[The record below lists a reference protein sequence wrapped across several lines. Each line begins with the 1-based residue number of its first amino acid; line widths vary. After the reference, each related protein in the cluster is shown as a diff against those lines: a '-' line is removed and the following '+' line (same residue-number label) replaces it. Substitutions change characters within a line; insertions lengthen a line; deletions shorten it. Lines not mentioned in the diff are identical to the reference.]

1 MPYEY
6 HPLQGAD
13 IRLLTIEPLEDGED
27 FSAPIC
33 CTVEHVDLEALAR
46 GSGFKGQNHVW
57 PETESTRDVAA
68 IFKDPE
74 DAKALV
80 QVGDATKS
88 TEEQSPDWKG
98 NDNDLPWRHDWG
110 DFLALSYVW
119 GPPTPIQ
126 YIFLNGHQ
134 FPVGP
139 NLFQALLHLRPNE
152 RIRQG
157 FTLWIDAICINQED
171 IAERSAQVGRMRDIY
186 AAAWQV
192 VIWLGSEADDSE
204 LGMSALSWVA
214 ARNRTPSPYYGFY
227 RESTK
232 IDARPLFIIWGT
244 FKSPLKKTVYKAL
257 FSLLSRPYWQRMWI
271 LQEVAMAR
279 HDAPVVCGKSCLP
292 WRDIHEAAAFIS
304 NDETRFG
311 RELVGSTRP
320 RILDSWSFEFARDRV
335 VQERDWSSERMWN
348 LLMDMTKVQKN
359 QKEIAPEEDKRHPFE
374 ILQPLVLARDA
385 KITEEKDRVYGILG
399 IRAIAD
405 RVDITP
411 NYKLS
416 METIY
421 RDFTAQLLSKGNLE
435 ILRFVSKDGGR
446 IRAQWNLEDV
456 PSALSYRKLTPVVG
470 PVLNSF
476 SRLDK
481 QDLIGTTCHH
491 ELPTWAVCWTCKPA
505 PTAQLRV
512 QGIIF
517 DTIGSLGSFH
527 SAEVDDTYPQNAI
540 PTTHSAYGGLE
551 DTRNALWRT
560 LLGDTTVDGGI
571 QASEAGAWLLDPKI
585 WNQGVAG
592 VFTNGFGLDE
602 LMSRNKKLVL
612 GGHTLEQL
620 ISGVVR
626 SGWRQKLKSTERIY
640 NPTEEQREVLS
651 WAMNDSMEDQASSK
665 KRRHDDE
672 DAEDA
677 KAQGKRAN
685 VQSKDDLDRYTIG
698 WVCALSIEQTAARAM
713 LDEEFQ
719 DFHIRKAANDTNT
732 YTLGSIGRHMSVI
745 ACLPKGQLGVVKASK
760 VATSMTSTFRNI
772 KFVLMVGIGGG
783 VPSGPNNVRLGDVV
797 VSTPTGEY
805 PGVVQW
811 DFGKTTDGKFEKTGS
826 LNNPPTLLLTAL
838 AKMESDH
845 ELDGSKIQENLDIM
859 FKKRPNLKDKYGRS
873 EKLEDVL
880 FSASYN
886 HVNHPSNHN
895 LTQSSGGVQGSPQ
908 GGIGC
913 LYCDHSKATKREVGE
928 PAVHYGLIAS
938 GSQVIKDAAYRDEI
952 NKNLDG
958 NTLCIE
964 MEAAGL
970 MDDFPCLVIRGICD
984 YADSHKNDAWQKHAA
999 AVAAALTKELL
1010 QKVPPV
1016 EVDGQR
1022 TVVETL
1028 AQELRENMTDSQLK
1042 FVKN

>member
-6 HPLQGAD
+6 QPLQGAD
-13 IRLLTIEPLEDGED
+13 IRLLTIEPLEDDED
-27 FSAPIC
+27 ISAPIR
-33 CTVEHVDLEALAR
+33 CTLEHVDLEAAAR
-46 GSGFKGQNHVW
+46 ASGFKGQNHVW

-68 IFKDPE
+68 IFTDPE
-74 DAKALV
+74 DAQALV

-98 NDNDLPWRHDWG
+98 NDNDLPWRHNWG

-157 FTLWIDAICINQED
+157 FKLWIDAICINQED

-192 VIWLGSEADDSE
+192 VIWLGPEADDSE
-204 LGMSALSWVA
+204 LGVSALSWIAV
-214 ARNRTPSPYYGFY
+214 RNRTSSPYDGFY

-279 HDAPVVCGKSCLP
+279 PDAPVVCGKSCLP
-292 WRDIHEAAAFIS
+292 WRDIHEAATFIS

-348 LLMDMTKVQKN
+348 LLMDMTKAQEN

-374 ILQPLVLARDA
+374 VLQPLVLARDA
-385 KITEEKDRVYGILG
+385 KITEEKDRVYGVLG

-421 RDFTAQLLSKGNLE
+421 RDFTAQLLSKGNME

-456 PSALSYRKLTPVVG
+456 PSALSYRKLTPVV
-470 PVLNSF
+470 
-476 SRLDK
+476 
-481 QDLIGTTCHH
+481 
-491 ELPTWAVCWTCKPA
+491 
-505 PTAQLRV
+505 V
-512 QGIIF
+512 QGVIF

-527 SAEVDDTYPQNAI
+527 PAEVDGTYPQNAI

-560 LLGDTTVDGGI
+560 LLGDTTVDGGS

-602 LMSRNKKLVL
+602 LMSRNKRLVL

-620 ISGVVR
+620 ISGVVK
-626 SGWRQKLKSTERIY
+626 SGWRQKIKSTERIY
-640 NPTEEQREVLS
+640 NPTEEQ
-651 WAMNDSMEDQASSK
+651 
-665 KRRHDDE
+665 H
-672 DAEDA
+672 AEE
-677 KAQGKRAN
+677 QGKRTKFEN
-685 VQSKDDLDRYTIG
+685 QNDLDRYTIG
-698 WVCALSIEQTAARAM
+698 WVCALPKEQTAARAM
-713 LDEEFQ
+713 LDEEFR
-719 DFHIRKAANDTNT
+719 DVHICNATNDTNT
-732 YTLGSIGRHMSVI
+732 YTLGSIGRHNIVI
-745 ACLPKGQLGVVKASK
+745 ACLPKGQLGVIRASK

-783 VPSGPNNVRLGDVV
+783 VPSEANDVRLGDVV
-797 VSTPTGEY
+797 VSTPTGQY

-811 DFGKTTDGKFEKTGS
+811 DFGKTKDGKFERTGS
-826 LNNPPTLLLTAL
+826 LNNPPTFLLTAL
-838 AKMESDH
+838 SKMESDH
-845 ELDGSKIQENLDIM
+845 EMEGSKIQENLDIM
-859 FKKRPNLKDKYGRS
+859 FKKWPRLKTKYARS
-873 EKLEDVL
+873 DKLEDFL
-880 FSASYN
+880 FSASYSHLDYPMN
-886 HVNHPSNHN
+886 PSP
-895 LTQSSGGVQGSPQ
+895 TSTTGGFQESLP
-908 GGIGC
+908 GGDDC
-913 LYCDHSKATKREVGE
+913 LYCDRSKAKKREVGE
-928 PAVHYGLIAS
+928 PVVHYGLIAS
-938 GSQVIKDAAYRDEI
+938 GNQVIKDATYRDAI

-970 MDDFPCLVIRGICD
+970 LADFPCLVIRGICD
-984 YADSHKNDAWQKHAA
+984 YADSHKNKAWQEHAA

-1010 QKVPPV
+1010 ENVPPV
-1016 EVDGQR
+1016 EVASER
-1022 TVVETL
+1022 TVLEKL
-1028 AQELRENMTDSQLK
+1028 SQELQENLAGIHHLGHQK
-1042 FVKN
+1042 

>member
-27 FSAPIC
+27 FSAPIR
-33 CTVEHVDLEALAR
+33 CTLGHVDLEALAR

-68 IFKDPE
+68 IFRDPE
-74 DAKALV
+74 DAKALIR
-80 QVGDATKS
+80 VGDATKS
-88 TEEQSPDWKG
+88 TVEESPDWKD

-119 GPPTPIQ
+119 GPPTPVQHIV
-126 YIFLNGHQ
+126 LNGHQ

-157 FTLWIDAICINQED
+157 FKLWIDAICINQED
-171 IAERSAQVGRMRDIY
+171 IAERSAQVGRMQDIY

-192 VIWLGSEADDSE
+192 VIWLGPEADDSE

-214 ARNRTPSPYYGFY
+214 ARNRTPSPYGGFY

-279 HDAPVVCGKSCLP
+279 PDAPVVCGKSCLP

-348 LLMDMTKVQKN
+348 LLMDMTKVQEN
-359 QKEIAPEEDKRHPFE
+359 QREITPEEDNRHPFE
-374 ILQPLVLARDA
+374 ILQPLILARDA

-421 RDFTAQLLSKGNLE
+421 RDFTAQLVSKGNLE

-446 IRAQWNLEDV
+446 VRAQWNLEDV

-470 PVLNSF
+470 PMLNSF
-476 SRLDK
+476 SRSDK

-505 PTAQLRV
+505 PTAQLRGPYCAGGVGGLSPPVISPDDHSLTV

-540 PTTHSAYGGLE
+540 PTTHSTYGGLE

-626 SGWRQKLKSTERIY
+626 SEWGQKLKSTERIY

-651 WAMNDSMEDQASSK
+651 WAMNVTAW
-665 KRRHDDE
+665 RR
-672 DAEDA
+672 
-677 KAQGKRAN
+677 
-685 VQSKDDLDRYTIG
+685 LIG
-698 WVCALSIEQTAARAM
+698 TTAGRIGLVPAAARAEDKIAV
-713 LDEEFQ
+713 L
-719 DFHIRKAANDTNT
+719 RGCNT
-732 YTLGSIGRHMSVI
+732 PMVLRGSENRWKVVGECYVHGIMRGEVI
-745 ACLPKGQLGVVKASK
+745 S
-760 VATSMTSTFRNI
+760 
-772 KFVLMVGIGGG
+772 
-783 VPSGPNNVRLGDVV
+783 
-797 VSTPTGEY
+797 
-805 PGVVQW
+805 
-811 DFGKTTDGKFEKTGS
+811 
-826 LNNPPTLLLTAL
+826 
-838 AKMESDH
+838 
-845 ELDGSKIQENLDIM
+845 
-859 FKKRPNLKDKYGRS
+859 
-873 EKLEDVL
+873 
-880 FSASYN
+880 SAS
-886 HVNHPSNHN
+886 
-895 LTQSSGGVQGSPQ
+895 
-908 GGIGC
+908 
-913 LYCDHSKATKREVGE
+913 EVS
-928 PAVHYGLIAS
+928 HI
-938 GSQVIKDAAYRDEI
+938 
-952 NKNLDG
+952 
-958 NTLCIE
+958 TLC
-964 MEAAGL
+964 
-970 MDDFPCLVIRGICD
+970 
-984 YADSHKNDAWQKHAA
+984 
-999 AVAAALTKELL
+999 
-1010 QKVPPV
+1010 
-1016 EVDGQR
+1016 
-1022 TVVETL
+1022 
-1028 AQELRENMTDSQLK
+1028 
-1042 FVKN
+1042 

>member
-1 MPYEY
+1 MVVQEQPQPMAQTMQPNQPQQNPNE
-6 HPLQGAD
+6 LTKEEKDNEDKKTWTCGAD

-27 FSAPIC
+27 FSAPIR
-33 CTVEHVDLEALAR
+33 CTLEHVDLEAAAR
-46 GSGFKGQNHVW
+46 ASGFKGQNHVW
-57 PETESTRDVAA
+57 PETESARDVAA

-88 TEEQSPDWKG
+88 AEEQSPDWKG
-98 NDNDLPWRHDWG
+98 NDNDLPWRHNWG

-157 FTLWIDAICINQED
+157 FKLWIDAICINQED

-192 VIWLGSEADDSE
+192 VIWLGPEADDSE

-214 ARNRTPSPYYGFY
+214 ARNRTPFPYDGFY

-257 FSLLSRPYWQRMWI
+257 FSILSKPYWQRMWI

-279 HDAPVVCGKSCLP
+279 PDAPVVCGKSCLP

-348 LLMDMTKVQKN
+348 LLMDMTKVQEN

-421 RDFTAQLLSKGNLE
+421 RDFTAQLVSRGNLE

-456 PSALSYRKLTPVVG
+456 PPALSYRKLTPVVG

-476 SRLDK
+476 SRSDK

-505 PTAQLRV
+505 PTAQLRGPYCAGV

-527 SAEVDDTYPQNAI
+527 SAEVDETYPQNAV
-540 PTTHSAYGGLE
+540 PTTNSAYGGVE
-551 DTRNALWRT
+551 DTKNALWRT

-620 ISGVVR
+620 ISGAVR

-640 NPTEEQREVLS
+640 NPTEEQR
-651 WAMNDSMEDQASSK
+651 
-665 KRRHDDE
+665 
-672 DAEDA
+672 
-677 KAQGKRAN
+677 
-685 VQSKDDLDRYTIG
+685 
-698 WVCALSIEQTAARAM
+698 WVCALPKEQTAARAI
-713 LDEEFQ
+713 LDEEFR
-719 DFHIRKAANDTNT
+719 DVHIRKATNDTNT
-732 YTLGSIGRHMSVI
+732 YILGSVGSHNIVI
-745 ACLPKGQLGVVKASK
+745 ACLPKGAGENQESLQSGV
-760 VATSMTSTFRNI
+760 
-772 KFVLMVGIGGG
+772 
-783 VPSGPNNVRLGDVV
+783 D
-797 VSTPTGEY
+797 
-805 PGVVQW
+805 
-811 DFGKTTDGKFEKTGS
+811 
-826 LNNPPTLLLTAL
+826 
-838 AKMESDH
+838 
-845 ELDGSKIQENLDIM
+845 
-859 FKKRPNLKDKYGRS
+859 
-873 EKLEDVL
+873 
-880 FSASYN
+880 
-886 HVNHPSNHN
+886 
-895 LTQSSGGVQGSPQ
+895 
-908 GGIGC
+908 C
-913 LYCDHSKATKREVGE
+913 LYCDPSKARKREIAGSV
-928 PAVHYGLIAS
+928 VHYGLIAS
-938 GSQVIKDAAYRDEI
+938 GNQVIKDATYRDQI
-952 NKNLDG
+952 NKNLNG
-958 NTLCIE
+958 NAPCIE

-970 MDDFPCLVIRGICD
+970 IDDFPCLVIRGISD
-984 YADSHKNDAWQKHAA
+984 YADSHKNNMWQEHAA

-1010 QKVPPV
+1010 ENVQPV
-1016 EVDGQR
+1016 EVESER
-1022 TVVETL
+1022 TVLEKIARSLQENL
-1028 AQELRENMTDSQLK
+1028 ADS
-1042 FVKN
+1042 